1 MPALHPLRTL
11 LHVALCAAAFV
22 LSGLV
27 AATDPALARQ
37 ALPQEGASGLHRR
50 VLTLPS
56 AVVRDRPA
64 EQAAAVV
71 AQVSAFTV
79 YYVFAERDGWLEVG
93 PRPGGQP
100 LGWLKADRAE
110 DWKTML
116 VMEYAPAGQRGRV
129 PFFQGREP
137 LAALVGD
144 RDRPATFARL
154 REGIDAGRPDDTVLT
169 AVEPAAVVDRRTRPY
184 LMPILDWQW
193 AEFSGGTET
202 TLVQVGGLNAQ
213 TRPAENPDTPQ
224 PDLEDFRIGL
234 VFVVDTTLSMG
245 PYIDRT
251 YATVETVY
259 KELERSGALD
269 RVAFG
274 MVGYRDH
281 VGGGPGGASGGG
293 AGIEYVTRVYQNLSP
308 DTPPETILKN
318 LRQVTPVGVS
328 TDGWDEDAFAGL
340 QVAINDLNWEPFDAR
355 IIVLVTDAGAR
366 PATDPNVT
374 YPGIDERV
382 LTDAANRR
390 GITIFPIHLRTPEAG
405 RLGDMAGAERVYR
418 ALGRTGDSNTAKYL
432 GVDGGSVEDFGKMIG
447 QAVASLHTTI
457 QDASGNRLPAPAP
470 VREGDM
476 ASLLVNEVFRAQLEY
491 IGRASGTQA
500 PAFYRAWAADRDLAD
515 PRLAALRVSVFL
527 NRTQFSALARSLRA
541 IVERARAA
549 DIDPGGFFDG
559 LQGLAA
565 TMATDANRTASQ
577 GTAAFTELAASG
589 LLPEFLSAL
598 PYHSKVLMLTREMW
612 LDWGLTGQQ
621 EFILELD
628 SKIAIYDA
636 LDRDTANWV
645 DLGSG
650 EPGLA
655 VYPLPL
661 EQLP

>member
-1 MPALHPLRTL
+1 MPALHLLRFL
-11 LHVALCAAAFV
+11 LCAAVFAV
-22 LSGLV
+22 VGV
-27 AATDPALARQ
+27 VTATDPAVARQ
-37 ALPQEGASGLHRR
+37 ALTQEGASGLHRR
-50 VLTLPS
+50 VLTLPG

-79 YYVFAERDGWLEVG
+79 YYVFAQRDGWLEVG
-93 PRPGGQP
+93 PRPNGQP

-144 RDRPATFARL
+144 RDRPDTFGRL
-154 REGIDAGRPDDTVLT
+154 REGIDAGHPDNTVLA

-184 LMPILDWQW
+184 LMPILDWHW

-202 TLVQVGGLNAQ
+202 TLVQVGGLNAD
-213 TRPAENPDTPQ
+213 TRPAENPAAPQ
-224 PDLEDFRIGL
+224 ADLDDFRIGL
-234 VFVVDTTLSMG
+234 VFVLDTTLSMG

-281 VGGGPGGASGGG
+281 VGGGPG
-293 AGIEYVTRVYQNLSP
+293 IEYVTRVYQNLSP

-318 LRQVTPVGVS
+318 LKQVTPVGVS

-366 PATDPNVT
+366 SATDPNVT

-382 LTDAANRR
+382 LADAATRR
-390 GITIFPIHLRTPEAG
+390 GITIFPIHLRTAEAA
-405 RLGDMAGAERVYR
+405 RLGDLSGAERVYR
-418 ALGRTGDSNTAKYL
+418 ALGRTGDSNTDKYL

-447 QAVASLHTTI
+447 QAVAGLHGTI

-565 TMATDANRTASQ
+565 TMATDANQAAGQ
-577 GTAAFTELAASG
+577 GDAAFTELAASG